1 VAGIADTYGGRSRPP
16 HPDEVIAELAASHHG
31 VVDLW
36 ELRDAGLSDRQVQHR
51 ARTGRLHRVF
61 PGVYAVGHPTL
72 TADGRRYG
80 AVRACGPRAVGSHL
94 MGAALWGLR
103 RSGRLE
109 VTVPHS
115 RGGID
120 TVIVHETRCLGASDV
135 TTIRA
140 IPVTSLARTLVDL
153 AEVLP
158 ADRLE
163 RVFDHAGRH
172 RAFDLRE
179 VEAALA
185 RVPGRRGAPK
195 LRALL
200 GVASPGL
207 TRSELEDA
215 FLALCLGAGLP
226 APRLNVEL
234 PFGNRLVEVDVLFAH
249 HRVIVELDG
258 AATHDTT
265 PAFHADRRRDAI
277 AAAAGF
283 QTLRYTW
290 ERVTRE
296 PATVSAELRAV
307 LARHR
312 PPTSP

>member
-1 VAGIADTYGGRSRPP
+1 M
-16 HPDEVIAELAASHHG
+16 IAELAARHHG

-36 ELRDAGLSDRQVQHR
+36 ELRDAGLSKRQVHR
-51 ARTGRLHRVF
+51 RAETGRLHRVF
-61 PGVYAVGHPTL
+61 PGVYAVGHPSL

-80 AVRACGPRAVGSHL
+80 AVRACGPRAVASHL

-103 RSGRLE
+103 RSSRLE

-120 TVIVHETRCLGASDV
+120 TVIVHETRRLGPSDA

-153 AEVLP
+153 ADVLP

-172 RAFDLRE
+172 REFDLRE
-179 VEAALA
+179 VQAALD

-200 GVASPGL
+200 GAPSPGL

-215 FLALCLGAGLP
+215 FLALCRRARLP
-226 APRLNVEL
+226 PPRLNAQL
-234 PFGNRLVEVDVLFAH
+234 PFGDRLVEVDVLFAQH
-249 HRVIVELDG
+249 HVIVELDG

-290 ERVTRE
+290 ERVTTD
-296 PATVSAELRAV
+296 ASAVTAELRAV
-307 LARHR
+307 LARR
-312 PPTSP
+312 PPPATR